1 MRMRGSVV
9 TRWAGSLLVALVLAL
24 PTTAA
29 GAPSASP
36 PEAKARAPASAPEA
50 KARAPASSPEAKARA
65 SASSPEAKARAPA
78 SASPTRRPRPATAP
92 PVRLALA
99 PGKERTNDNK
109 NRDKGAARHQRS
121 PLSLETDPP
130 PLPQVAPNRAVFQWP
145 ASPRLRTGVWIAVH
159 FFKAPEQTYRRY
171 DPELVYRKQDKH
183 FMGQLG
189 GALRLGPVELSLAA
203 PFVGLLISDF
213 YEKGVVDRE
222 VRKTDRAD
230 LRLGLKYGFRIRDDR
245 DLWLITPYV
254 AVTAP
259 SGKHRKYEVSLG
271 GHPVTHYTS
280 PGESVVLLP
289 GVAAGWRR
297 GWWSVSVSVG
307 PRVSLPVERD
317 EDPGDD
323 PTPRDIEIDWVG
335 AYQFGFSPFRDLG
348 FTVAVL
354 HSRRLTEPAEQQRD
368 LFWFA
373 TGLRLHPYL
382 GLYGHIGIAVPVGPP
397 AQRDQPL
404 MVTLQ
409 TGWEF

>member
-1 MRMRGSVV
+1 V
-9 TRWAGSLLVALVLAL
+9 
-24 PTTAA
+24 
-29 GAPSASP
+29 APS
-36 PEAKARAPASAPEA
+36 
-50 KARAPASSPEAKARA
+50 
-65 SASSPEAKARAPA
+65 
-78 SASPTRRPRPATAP
+78 
-92 PVRLALA
+92 
-99 PGKERTNDNK
+99 
-109 NRDKGAARHQRS
+109 
-121 PLSLETDPP
+121 
-130 PLPQVAPNRAVFQWP
+130 RAVFQWP

-159 FFKAPEQTYRRY
+159 FFKSPEQTYRRY

-189 GALRLGPVELSLAA
+189 GALRLGPVEVSLAA
-203 PFVGLLISDF
+203 PFVGQMLSDF

-259 SGKHRKYEVSLG
+259 TGEHRKYEVSLG

-280 PGESVVLLP
+280 PGKSVVLLP

-307 PRVSLPVERD
+307 PRVSLPVHRD
-317 EDPGDD
+317 EDPEDD
-323 PTPRDIEIDWVG
+323 PTPRDVEIDWVG

-354 HSRRLTEPAEQQRD
+354 HRRRLTEPAEQQRD
-368 LFWFA
+368 QFWFA

-382 GLYGHIGIAVPVGPP
+382 GLYGHIGVAVPVGPP
-397 AQRDQPL
+397 ASRHQPL

-409 TGWEF
+409 TGWEFQ